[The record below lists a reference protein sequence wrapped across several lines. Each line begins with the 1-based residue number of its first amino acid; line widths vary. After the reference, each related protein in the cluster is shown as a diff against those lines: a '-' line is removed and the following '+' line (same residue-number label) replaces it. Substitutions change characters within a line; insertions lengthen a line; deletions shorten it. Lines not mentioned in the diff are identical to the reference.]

1 MTGDTRRSMCA
12 SRNTCAHEHTSTV
25 SSRNSKRYCS
35 IAHEGNTLST
45 PGIYFLGRYAK
56 NPIYGA
62 DALHDEPSQE
72 ESKKVPI
79 MMRFD
84 RALLQR
90 VDAAAKRRGI
100 SRSSWIQF
108 TVRRALDQGEG

>member
-1 MTGDTRRSMCA
+1 MALPRPYRQKFRGFSGKANRPVARQDVPDA
-12 SRNTCAHEHTSTV
+12 AAE
-25 SSRNSKRYCS
+25 K
-35 IAHEGNTLST
+35 
-45 PGIYFLGRYAK
+45 F
-56 NPIYGA
+56 IYGA